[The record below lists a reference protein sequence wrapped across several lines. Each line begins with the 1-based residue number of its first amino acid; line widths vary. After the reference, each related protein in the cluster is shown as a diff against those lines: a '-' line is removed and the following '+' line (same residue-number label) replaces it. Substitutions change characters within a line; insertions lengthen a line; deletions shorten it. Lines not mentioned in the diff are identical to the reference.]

1 VSTAGINSEGD
12 LMKINKCERVVTTCQ
27 CL

>member
-1 VSTAGINSEGD
+1 
-12 LMKINKCERVVTTCQ
+12 MKINKCERVVTTCQ